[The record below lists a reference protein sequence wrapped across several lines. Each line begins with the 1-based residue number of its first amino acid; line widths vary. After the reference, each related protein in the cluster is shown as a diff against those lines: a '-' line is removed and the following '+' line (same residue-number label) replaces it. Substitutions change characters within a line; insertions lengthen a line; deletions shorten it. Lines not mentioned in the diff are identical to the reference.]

1 VCEEEKRFVSNVE
14 PGFEDD
20 DDDQEPTI
28 SPEEVLQARKEL
40 AERCKLAG
48 ITLEILEDLSDSTP
62 HLRIG
67 MRSGREVRWLSLWSD
82 AAVMQFRSI
91 KFESYIYLSG
101 LEAICSYTDGTIE
114 VGIRPLTG
122 AVGSRF
128 LFDRL
133 LGPDRSGEQ
142 SNVERKIL
150 ITPSLEGLPE
160 IEFSRATD
168 VFLKLCRSPTSQR
181 MTLKLSGCAVKTH
194 DMAIALLN
202 KVAGAVFFQLDL
214 LADIPMTLER
224 ERRRPPGGRGY
235 RRSLNEAI
243 NLQYPK
249 TEFDSAPLSLYWYG
263 RSADNMPLLQ
273 FLAYYQVIEFYFP
286 IYSQSEAQRKLK
298 LILKDPVFR
307 GDRDTDIARLLAA
320 IHISRGGG
328 FGDERSQ
335 LRAVVTECIDANDL
349 RKFLESSE
357 TRKEF
362 YTAKS
367 KGLPYHKI
375 PVANPTADLRNDVAE
390 RIYDIRCKIVHTKAD
405 ARDASVDLLLP
416 FSKDADQLTTDIEL
430 MQYLARLVLVA
441 GSTPMHMHG

>member
-1 VCEEEKRFVSNVE
+1 VSSVE
-14 PGFEDD
+14 PGFDDD
-20 DDDQEPTI
+20 DDDQEPVI
-28 SPEEVLQARKEL
+28 SPEEMLAARTEL
-40 AERCKLAG
+40 TERCKVAG
-48 ITLEILEDLSDSTP
+48 ITFEILDDLADSTQ
-62 HLRIG
+62 HLRVG
-67 MRSGREVRWLSLWSD
+67 MKSGREIRWLGLWSH
-82 AAVMQFRSI
+82 ASVIQFGSI
-91 KFESYIYLSG
+91 NFEKYIFLAG

-122 AVGSRF
+122 ALGARL
-128 LFDRL
+128 LFERL
-133 LGPDRSGEQ
+133 LGPDRSDAK
-142 SNVERKIL
+142 SNAERERKIL
-150 ITPSLEGLPE
+150 IAPTVEGLPA
-160 IEFSRATD
+160 IELSRATD
-168 VFLKLCRSPTSQR
+168 VFLKLSKSPIGQR

-194 DMAIALLN
+194 DSALALLN

-235 RRSLNEAI
+235 RRSLNEAV

-320 IHISRGGG
+320 IHVSRGGG

-335 LRAVVTECIDANDL
+335 LRAVVTECIDASDL
-349 RKFLESSE
+349 RNFLDGSDA
-357 TRKEF
+357 RKEF

-367 KGLPYHKI
+367 KGLPYNKI
-375 PVANPTADLRNDVAE
+375 PLANPTADLRNDVAE

-405 ARDASVDLLLP
+405 SRDASVDLLLP
-416 FSKDADQLTTDIEL
+416 FSKDADQLATDIEL
-430 MQYLARLVLVA
+430 IQYLARLVLVA
-441 GSTPMHMHG
+441 GSTPIHVHG